1 MWPISVNPK
10 DKDFHEDNTFSLGAM
25 ADSVFEYLPKM
36 VALVGGLLP
45 HYGEMYTYAANT
57 AKQHSFYRPMTPDNA
72 DILLAAAIHVN
83 KDDQGK
89 EVAMLDHEGQHL
101 VCFVGGMLAI
111 GAKLLQQPDDLDI
124 ARRLTDGCIWTYGSM
139 PHGIMPETFRMV
151 PCPSKS
157 GTCGWDEEAW
167 KLSVLERAGKNVENL
182 RDEEIYALADQVISE
197 KRLPKGFT
205 DIMDTRYILR
215 PEAIESVFVLYRVT
229 GDKSLLESA
238 WTMFQ
243 AIQKASKTELAN
255 SALGDI
261 TVNSSDKP
269 PQIDSME
276 SFWMGETLKYFYLI
290 FSEPDL
296 ISLDEY
302 VFNTEAH
309 PFKRLV
315 P

>member
-1 MWPISVNPK
+1 
-10 DKDFHEDNTFSLGAM
+10 M

-36 VALVGGLLP
+36 VALSGGLLP
-45 HYGEMYTYAANT
+45 DYGEMYTYAANT
-57 AKQHSFYRPMTPDNA
+57 ANKHNFYRPMTPDNA
-72 DILLAAAIHVN
+72 DILLATAVHVN
-83 KDDQGK
+83 KDDHGK
-89 EVAMLDHEGQHL
+89 EIPTLDHEGQHL
-101 VCFVGGMLAI
+101 ACFVGGMLAI
-111 GAKLLQQPDDLDI
+111 GSRLLRRPEDLDI
-124 ARRLTDGCIWTYGSM
+124 ARKLTDGCIWSYAAM
-139 PHGIMPETFRMV
+139 PHGIMPETFRLV

-157 GTCGWDEEAW
+157 EACEWDEDVW
-167 KLSVLERAGKNVENL
+167 KTHLLERAAKDVKNIGG
-182 RDEEIYALADQVISE
+182 EEIDALAEQVISE

-205 DIMDTRYILR
+205 DIMDKRYILR

-243 AIQKASKTELAN
+243 AIQKASETELAN
-255 SALGDI
+255 SALGDV
-261 TVNSSDKP
+261 TGDSKTKP
-269 PQIDSME
+269 PQTDSME

-290 FSEPDL
+290 FSEPNL

-309 PFKRLV
+309 PFKRLM